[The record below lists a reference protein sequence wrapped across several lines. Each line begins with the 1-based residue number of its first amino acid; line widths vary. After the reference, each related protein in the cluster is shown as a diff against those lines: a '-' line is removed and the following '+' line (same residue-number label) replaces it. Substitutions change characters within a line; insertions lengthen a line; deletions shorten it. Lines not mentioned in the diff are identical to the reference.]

1 MTNGRNTLALAVIAV
16 ASAEA
21 LAIWLA
27 FLVPDRRAMWLVAGL
42 TMPLL
47 WAGAE
52 VVRRDKD
59 SIRHSVAVAAMLIAL
74 PLAVFAAR
82 AQGLIAAEDAA
93 LGVRLLGIATGLI
106 IAAYGNVIP
115 RRLVCID
122 PMSPDAAR
130 RQKLQRFCGWLF
142 VLAGLANA
150 AIWAVAPVK
159 QAALWSMVPLAGA
172 LILVAMRFLRK
183 VDLQRGGV

>member
-1 MTNGRNTLALAVIAV
+1 MTNGRNILAMAVIAV
-16 ASAEA
+16 ALAEA

-27 FLVPDRRAMWLVAGL
+27 FLVPDRREVWLVAGL

-47 WAGAE
+47 WGGAE
-52 VVRRDKD
+52 VMRRDKD
-59 SIRHSVAVAAMLIAL
+59 SIRHSVAVAAMLVAL

-82 AQGLIAAEDAA
+82 AQGLIGVEDAA
-93 LGVRLLGIATGLI
+93 LGVRLVGIATGLI
-106 IAAYGNVIP
+106 IAAYGNVVP
-115 RRLVCID
+115 KRLLCVD
-122 PMSPDAAR
+122 PTSPDAAR
-130 RQKLQRFCGWLF
+130 KQALQRFCGWLF

-172 LILVAMRFLRK
+172 LILVAMRFARPSA
-183 VDLQRGGV
+183 RGQA

>member
-1 MTNGRNTLALAVIAV
+1 MTKGRNALAMAVIAV
-16 ASAEA
+16 ALAEA

-27 FLVPDRRAMWLVAGL
+27 FLVPDRREVWLVSGL
-42 TMPLL
+42 TMPIL

-52 VVRRDKD
+52 ALRRDKEA
-59 SIRHSVAVAAMLIAL
+59 IRHSVAVAAMLIVL

-93 LGVRLLGIATGLI
+93 LGVRLVGIATGLI

-115 RRLVCID
+115 RKLVCID

-130 RQKLQRFCGWLF
+130 KQALQRFCGWLF
-142 VLAGLANA
+142 VLAGLASA

-159 QAALWSMVPLAGA
+159 QAAFWSMVPLAGA
-172 LILVAMRFLRK
+172 LILVAIRYARPATRR
-183 VDLQRGGV
+183 QA

>member
-1 MTNGRNTLALAVIAV
+1 MTNGRRALAMAV
-16 ASAEA
+16 AAVALAEA

-27 FLVPDRRAMWLVAGL
+27 FLVPDRRGVWLFAGM

-47 WAGAE
+47 WSGAE
-52 VVRRDKD
+52 TLKRDKD
-59 SIRHSVAVAAMLIAL
+59 SIRRSVAVAAMLIAL

-115 RRLVCID
+115 KKLVCID

-130 RQKLQRFCGWLF
+130 KQALQRYCGWLF

-150 AIWAVAPVK
+150 AIWTVGPVK
-159 QAALWSMVPLAGA
+159 QAALLSMVPVAGA
-172 LILVAMRFLRK
+172 LVLIAMRIARPAARR
-183 VDLQRGGV
+183 QA